1 MTGKKKRRRTGISDF
16 LKDKE
21 KERKG
26 EPFKVNNKRLEK
38 EEGKEIGKK
47 QQQDPVSGKAG
58 GKICVRRNK
67 EWFAFFLSFLRI
79 IFSGFVCTHP

>member
-47 QQQDPVSGKAG
+47 AAAG
-58 GKICVRRNK
+58 SRVR
-67 EWFAFFLSFLRI
+67 
-79 IFSGFVCTHP
+79 